1 MVVNSRNL
9 IGWLRLAL
17 DVLELPEWQVK
28 KIRDYI
34 NRTDTIRRQ
43 KELNDIFGGDE
54 LWLI

>member
-43 KELNDIFGGDE
+43 KELNDIFGGEE